1 MQNENSRL
9 DGSHSPFCI
18 LPSSFCIH
26 PQIAELWNCGRR
38 GTGRIR
44 EFLVN
49 GGGVNGEIVRLFL
62 TCCPEHCGSQ
72 IRASA

>member
-18 LPSSFCIH
+18 LTSSFCIH

-38 GTGRIR
+38 GTFSLALPLRIMDA
-44 EFLVN
+44 LDWN
-49 GGGVNGEIVRLFL
+49 
-62 TCCPEHCGSQ
+62 Q
-72 IRASA
+72 